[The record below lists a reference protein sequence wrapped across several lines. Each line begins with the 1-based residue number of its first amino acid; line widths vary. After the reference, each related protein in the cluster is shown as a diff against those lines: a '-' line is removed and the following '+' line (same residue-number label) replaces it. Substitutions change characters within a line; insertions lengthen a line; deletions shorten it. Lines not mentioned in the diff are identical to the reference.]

1 MSNLEK
7 TIAKAFLEMAEGL
20 ENGSYGTRPR
30 IALTGMGSEHG
41 EENAMAAAQ
50 MAAKRGVDVYYI
62 GTLEAE
68 GVTTVKVADEDEGH
82 KKMEEMVENGEVDG
96 AVTMH
101 FPFPIGVSTVGR
113 AVTPAKGKEMFIANT
128 TGTSSSDRIEG
139 MIKNAVYGIITAKA
153 SGVKNPT
160 VGILNVDG
168 ARQTEMA
175 LNQLKEGG
183 YDFQWATSAR
193 ADGGAV
199 LRGNDVLQGTPDVL
213 VTDSLTG
220 NVLIKMLSAYTT
232 GGSFEA
238 TGYGYG
244 PGIGKG
250 YDKLILIISRASGAP
265 LIANAL
271 EFAAQLVR
279 GKVFQ
284 VAAQEFEKAEKA
296 GLSKILEARK
306 AAAKPAAAE
315 EEVKAPAAEPV
326 TASIPGIEVMDLED
340 AAKVLWKAGIY
351 AETGMGCTGPLVMMS
366 DANHAKAVE
375 LLKAAGYIG

>member
-1 MSNLEK
+1 MGSIEK
-7 TIAKAFLEMAEGL
+7 IIAQSFLKMAEGL
-20 ENGSYGTRPR
+20 ETGAFMDRPK

-41 EENAMAAAQ
+41 EENAMAAAK

-62 GTLEAE
+62 GTLTAE
-68 GVTTVKVADEDEGH
+68 GVTTIPVANDEEGH
-82 KKMEEMVENGEVDG
+82 KKMEEMLNNHEVDG

-101 FPFPIGVSTVGR
+101 YPFPIGVSTVGR
-113 AVTPAKGKEMFIANT
+113 AITPAKGREMFIANT

-139 MIKNAVYGIITAKA
+139 MIKNAVSGIITAKA
-153 SGVKNPT
+153 CGVGDPT

-175 LNQLKEGG
+175 LNQLKANG
-183 YDFQWATSAR
+183 YEFTWAESAR

-199 LRGNDVLQGTPDVL
+199 MRGNDVLEGTPDVL

-220 NVLIKMLSAYTT
+220 NVLVKMLAAFTT
-232 GGSFEA
+232 GGSFES
-238 TGYGYG
+238 TGFGYG

-271 EFAAQLVR
+271 EYAAELVK
-279 GKVFQ
+279 GKVFEK
-284 VAAQEFEKAEKA
+284 ASAEFAKAEKA
-296 GLSKILEARK
+296 GLNQILEARK

-315 EEVKAPAAEPV
+315 EKVVKPAAEPC
-326 TASIPGIEVMDLED
+326 TASIAGIEVMDLED
-340 AAKVLWKAGIY
+340 AAQALWKEGIY

-366 DANHAKAVE
+366 EANHARALE
-375 LLKAAGYIG
+375 ILKKAGYVG